1 MHKLSLC
8 PLVSTGRDSC
18 VQNTTKTGL
27 KMIIDLPDLTFKKLW
42 DEAEAQGVS
51 VKTHIRNLLN
61 QHTQDTQDVHEK
73 ENNINDLSRDTIE
86 K

>member
-1 MHKLSLC
+1 
-8 PLVSTGRDSC
+8 
-18 VQNTTKTGL
+18 
-27 KMIIDLPDLTFKKLW
+27 MIIDLPDQTFKRLW

-61 QHTQDTQDVHEK
+61 QHTQDTQHTQDVHDK

>member
-1 MHKLSLC
+1 
-8 PLVSTGRDSC
+8 
-18 VQNTTKTGL
+18 
-27 KMIIDLPDLTFKKLW
+27 MIIDLPDQTYKKLW
-42 DEAEAQGVS
+42 DEAEARGVS

-61 QHTQDTQDVHEK
+61 QHTQKTQDVHDK